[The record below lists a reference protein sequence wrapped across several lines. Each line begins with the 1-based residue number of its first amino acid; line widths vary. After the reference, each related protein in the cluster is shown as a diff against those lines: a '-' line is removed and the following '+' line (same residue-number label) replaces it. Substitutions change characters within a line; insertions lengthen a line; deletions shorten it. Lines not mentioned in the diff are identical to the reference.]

1 MKENLEYVGFWHRVL
16 ASFTD
21 IVLFGFL
28 LTPYIKK
35 YLPFLNQTAKRSV
48 SDFGEFFLVYNFYG
62 LKGIAPIIWDSLKDE
77 ILPRSLPFLAVI
89 FFWFFFSATPGKMI
103 IRSKIVNA
111 KTGKKP
117 SLLQFTLRYLAY
129 SIPLDFFVISGR

>member
-21 IVLFGFL
+21 IILFGFL

-48 SDFGEFFLVYNFYG
+48 SDFGEFFLVYDFYG
-62 LKGIAPIIWDSLKDE
+62 LKGIALIIWDSLKK
-77 ILPRSLPFLAVI
+77 RRNFTSLTPFFSCY
-89 FFWFFFSATPGKMI
+89 FFFFFFFSYT
-103 IRSKIVNA
+103 RQNDY
-111 KTGKKP
+111 
-117 SLLQFTLRYLAY
+117 SL
-129 SIPLDFFVISGR
+129 

>member
-62 LKGIAPIIWDSLKDE
+62 LKEHSSYYLGFFKRRNFTSLT
-77 ILPRSLPFLAVI
+77 PFFSCY
-89 FFWFFFSATPGKMI
+89 FFLVFFFSYT
-103 IRSKIVNA
+103 RQNDY
-111 KTGKKP
+111 
-117 SLLQFTLRYLAY
+117 SL
-129 SIPLDFFVISGR
+129 

>member
-21 IVLFGFL
+21 IILFGFL

-48 SDFGEFFLVYNFYG
+48 SDFGEFFLVYDFYG
-62 LKGIAPIIWDSLKDE
+62 LKGIALIIWDSLKDE

-89 FFWFFFSATPGKMI
+89 FFWFFS
-103 IRSKIVNA
+103 
-111 KTGKKP
+111 
-117 SLLQFTLRYLAY
+117 SLCVY
-129 SIPLDFFVISGR
+129 DFRANNHFAGCS

>member
-1 MKENLEYVGFWHRVL
+1 MLSGSR
-16 ASFTD
+16 
-21 IVLFGFL
+21 I
-28 LTPYIKK
+28 
-35 YLPFLNQTAKRSV
+35 
-48 SDFGEFFLVYNFYG
+48 FFSLYFYG
-62 LKGIAPIIWDSLKDE
+62 LKGIALIIWDSLKDE

-117 SLLQFTLRYLAY
+117 SLLQFTLRYFAY
-129 SIPLDFFVISGR
+129 FVSYFVFFKDFFGLLLIKKNKDGTIYWRELWLSEKQKCQCNLKQSTRK

>member
-21 IVLFGFL
+21 IILFGFL

-48 SDFGEFFLVYNFYG
+48 SDFGEFFLVYDFYG

-89 FFWFFFSATPGKMI
+89 FFWFFFSVFAFTILERIIILPG
-103 IRSKIVNA
+103 VA
-111 KTGKKP
+111 EKKP
-117 SLLQFTLRYLAY
+117 KKNNS
-129 SIPLDFFVISGR
+129 